1 MKLLFLPV
9 VLLFSSITAQ
19 STSAQTPPKKDECRI
34 AGTVVKLA
42 GSEPLKNARI
52 RLLSQDDRTLS
63 RGVVS
68 DAAGR
73 FDLKGVSPGRYRLV
87 VHREGFV
94 SQSYG
99 QKKPD
104 DPGAILT
111 LRANQELRDVLFR
124 LIPSAVIAGRVI
136 NDDGDPMPWVQVNA
150 LREAYFG
157 GKKTLFP
164 ETAVTTSDLGEYRLF
179 GLSPGRYFIRA
190 EYKPNERPSG
200 RGEFDGDEEPRGY
213 VPMYYP
219 SSTEPARANTVAVR
233 AGEEI
238 PGLQVLL
245 RRVDVFTVRG
255 QVYNM
260 TAKRSSTSY
269 NLSLSP
275 RGEDAWLRLP
285 QRDAIVDDKNGT
297 FTFRDVLPGPYLLG
311 AFWMDEGRRYQAF
324 QSIDVGNADVDGI
337 ALTVLSGMSVS
348 GHLTWDGQPTSDR
361 NRLVVYLR
369 AVEGSYGYGSRA
381 TVALPWTFVLND
393 VYDLTYRVG
402 VAGLCDDCYL
412 KTLRYAGA
420 TSPEDTFTPA
430 RGSNA
435 TLEVTISSKGARV
448 RGSVIDED
456 NLPAVGVWVA
466 MLPDEAH
473 RSTRRL
479 YKSAAT
485 DQYGHFELRGIAPGD
500 YKLFSWEEAESGA
513 WEDPEFLKPFEGK
526 GEKITLQEGDQK
538 TINLTAIRTKSPES
552 SKP

>member
-1 MKLLFLPV
+1 
-9 VLLFSSITAQ
+9 
-19 STSAQTPPKKDECRI
+19 
-34 AGTVVKLA
+34 
-42 GSEPLKNARI
+42 
-52 RLLSQDDRTLS
+52 
-63 RGVVS
+63 
-68 DAAGR
+68 
-73 FDLKGVSPGRYRLV
+73 
-87 VHREGFV
+87 
-94 SQSYG
+94 
-99 QKKPD
+99 
-104 DPGAILT
+104 
-111 LRANQELRDVLFR
+111 
-124 LIPSAVIAGRVI
+124 
-136 NDDGDPMPWVQVNA
+136 
-150 LREAYFG
+150 
-157 GKKTLFP
+157 
-164 ETAVTTSDLGEYRLF
+164 
-179 GLSPGRYFIRA
+179 
-190 EYKPNERPSG
+190 
-200 RGEFDGDEEPRGY
+200 
-213 VPMYYP
+213 
-219 SSTEPARANTVAVR
+219 
-233 AGEEI
+233 
-238 PGLQVLL
+238 LL

-348 GHLTWDGQPTSDR
+348 GRLTWDGQPTSDR

-412 KTLRYAGA
+412 RTLRYAGA

-435 TLEVTISSKGARV
+435 ALEVTISSKGARV

-485 DQYGHFELRGIAPGD
+485 DQYGHFDLRGIAPGD

-526 GEKITLQEGDQK
+526 GEKITMQEGDQK
-538 TINLTAIRTKSPES
+538 TLNLTAIRTKSPES
-552 SKP
+552 STP